1 MNQIRYTLS
10 LDIGISSIGY
20 AVLRNDT
27 YGNPIR
33 IETLG
38 VRIFEKAEHPK
49 DGSSLALPRREARG
63 ARRVIRRRRHRKER
77 IRQLIENSGLMS
89 MEDMELL
96 FSKGTFAQSVYELR
110 VEALDRPLSEEEAV
124 RLLIHFSQKRG
135 YKSNSKSEEEK
146 QKKENGKVKQALSEN
161 GALFA
166 SKGYRTVG
174 EMLLKDERF
183 QRKNADGGIVHIF
196 HNEAKNY
203 KATFDRQMIQDE
215 IKRIFA
221 AQRTFGVLWA
231 NEQFEEAYIQIW
243 SSQRNYDEGPGGD
256 SPYGGSLISDKV
268 GYCTFEKNE
277 KRAVKASYT
286 AEYFRMIQTVNN
298 LKLINERY
306 IDQPLTEEQRRIVKE
321 YILSS
326 ASANYSGIRKR
337 LNLSDGVTFNLLSY
351 SKKSRDE
358 AEKKSLGLMQFYHKL
373 RGELNKID
381 KNAIN
386 RLSDAQKDRIAEIVT
401 YYSSDDKRRGYL
413 EEAGIEEEYIPV
425 ILPLDAKGAANLS
438 ILAMQ
443 KLTPYLEQGC
453 RYDEACKEVYGSHDG
468 RNKDR
473 QRSNHLSVTMTDEI
487 RNPVVL
493 RAVSQATKVINA
505 IVRAYGAPEI
515 VRVEL
520 AREMGHTK
528 KERDDMEKRQKE
540 NAENNEKLREKI
552 RNIKRDE
559 PTGLDIVKYKLYEE
573 QNGVCLYSGANI
585 QLERLFEVGYVEVD
599 HIIPYSI
606 SFDDGYNNKVLV
618 MTAENRQKGN
628 RTPFQYMQSDPDK
641 LERFRTLVQTQV
653 KSAKKRKNLLTE
665 AAYQHEGGFKERNLV
680 DTQYMSRVVYNLISD
695 NLQFSESSVYKRRVQ
710 TINGAITA
718 YVRGRLGLQK
728 IRENGDLHHALDAVV
743 IGCISPGMVQK
754 ITEYAKYREMAR
766 LPDGYLDYDTGEILS
781 KEEYDK
787 KYMGGFP
794 EPWPMFRKELDARLS
809 DNPRREIDLNGV
821 IGYESDEEVPPV
833 FVSRMSRRKVTGAA
847 HEETIRSTK
856 ASGGVVSK
864 VDLTALKLTKDKNDI
879 EGYYNQNDDLLLYRA
894 LVQRLQQFNGDA
906 KTAFAEPFYKPKRDG
921 SRGPLVKKVK
931 IFEKASLTVPVNHGA
946 AANGEMVR
954 VDLYF
959 VPGDGYYAVPIYVS
973 DMIKKAQPRRAVV
986 AHKDYSEW
994 KEMRAE
1000 DYIFSLYKDDLV
1012 YIRFPKEKVLSR
1024 AKGGTGEQRIARK
1037 EGMFYYTGLSISN
1050 GAIGIETH
1058 DRGYGIEGL
1067 GLKTLSFIE
1076 KYEVDVLGN
1085 YHRVKAHSERED
1097 ED

>member
-1 MNQIRYTLS
+1 MNQMRYTLA
-10 LDIGISSIGY
+10 LDIGIASIGF
-20 AVLRNDT
+20 AVLRNDS

-33 IETLG
+33 IIRLG
-38 VRIFEKAEHPK
+38 VRIFEKAEQS
-49 DGSSLALPRREARG
+49 DGSSLAMARRQARG

-96 FSKGTFAQSVYELR
+96 FSKGAFAQSVYELR
-110 VEALDRPLSEEEAV
+110 VEALDRPLTVEEAV

-146 QKKENGKVKQALSEN
+146 QKKESGKVKQALSEN
-161 GALFA
+161 SSLFA

-174 EMLLKDERF
+174 EMLINDERF
-183 QRKNADGGIVHIF
+183 QRKNADGSIVHTF
-196 HNEAKNY
+196 HNESKNY
-203 KATFDRQMIQDE
+203 KATFDRQMILDE
-215 IKRIFA
+215 IQLIFSSQRSMGA
-221 AQRTFGVLWA
+221 AWA

-256 SPYGGSLISDKV
+256 SPYGGSLISDKI
-268 GYCTFEKNE
+268 GFCTFEPEE

-286 AEYFRMIQTVNN
+286 AEYFRMLQTVNN

-306 IDQPLTEEQRRIVKE
+306 NDQPLTDVQRKTVMK

-326 ASANYSGIRKR
+326 ASANYSGIRKK
-337 LNLSDGVTFNLLSY
+337 LNLPDGVTFNLLSY
-351 SKKSRDE
+351 GKKERDE
-358 AEKKSLGLMQFYHKL
+358 AEKKSLGLMRFYHTL
-373 RGELNKID
+373 RVELNKIE
-381 KNAIN
+381 KNAIM
-386 RLSDAQKDRIAEIVT
+386 RLSIAQRDRIAEAIT
-401 YYSSDDKRRGYL
+401 FYSSDDKRRKYL
-413 EEAGIEEEYIPV
+413 EDAGIDEKYFDAV
-425 ILPLDAKGAANLS
+425 LPLDAKGASHLS
-438 ILAMQ
+438 IKAMQ

-453 RYDEACKEVYGSHDG
+453 RYDKACEEVYGSHDG
-468 RNKDR
+468 HNKDR

-505 IVRAYGAPEI
+505 IVRTYGSPEF

-520 AREMGHTK
+520 AREIGRTK
-528 KERDDMEKRQKE
+528 KERDDIMKRQE
-540 NAENNEKLREKI
+540 DNAEYNEKLREKI

-559 PTGLDIVKYKLYEE
+559 PTGLDIVKYKLYKE

-585 QLERLFEVGYVEVD
+585 QLERLFEVGYAEVD

-606 SFDDGYNNKVLV
+606 SFDDSYNNKVLV

-665 AAYQHEGGFKERNLV
+665 AAYQHEDGFNDRNLV

-695 NLQFSESSVYKRRVQ
+695 NLQFSESSVYKKRVQ

-754 ITEYAKYREMAR
+754 ISEYSKYREMAR
-766 LPDGYLDYDTGEILS
+766 LPDGYRDYDTGEILS

-821 IGYESDEEVPPV
+821 MGYEPDEEVPPV
-833 FVSRMSRRKVTGAA
+833 FVSRMPRRKVTGAA
-847 HEETIRSTK
+847 HKETIRSAK
-856 ASGGVVSK
+856 ASGKVVSK
-864 VDLTALKLTKDKNDI
+864 VDLTELKLTKDKNDI
-879 EGYYNQNDDLLLYRA
+879 EGYYNQNDDLLLYNA
-894 LVQRLQQFNGDA
+894 LLQRLRQFDGDA
-906 KTAFAEPFYKPKRDG
+906 KAAFAEPFYKPRRDG
-921 SRGPLVKKVK
+921 TRGPLVKKVK
-931 IFEKASLTVPVNHGA
+931 IEEKATLTVPINHGA

-959 VPGDGYYAVPIYVS
+959 IPGDGYYAVPIYVS
-973 DMIKKAQPRRAVV
+973 DMVKNTQPRRAVV

-994 KEMRAE
+994 KEMREE

-1037 EGMFYYTGLSISN
+1037 EGMFYYTGLSISSA
-1050 GAIGIETH
+1050 AIGIETH
-1058 DRGYGIEGL
+1058 DRGYGIESL
-1067 GLKTLSFIE
+1067 GLKTLSLIE